1 MEFLVGLFL
10 LCNSAFILVYE
21 SGGAI
26 RAMLVGL
33 HAYFNLWCEARVGWK
48 IFTRRRTAV
57 AKIATLE
64 TVVKLEELDDVCAI
78 CFHDLKP
85 ATGNSNVN
93 FSRFNFIY
101 TISLANNTSNAFY
114 R

>member
-1 MEFLVGLFL
+1 MVGFFL

-57 AKIATLE
+57 HKIATLQ
-64 TVVKLEELDDVCAI
+64 TVVRLEELEDVCAI
-78 CFHDLKP
+78 CFHELKP
-85 ATGNSNVN
+85 VSVDNNVCSTL
-93 FSRFNFIY
+93 FSTLHARLIAC
-101 TISLANNTSNAFY
+101 II
-114 R
+114 